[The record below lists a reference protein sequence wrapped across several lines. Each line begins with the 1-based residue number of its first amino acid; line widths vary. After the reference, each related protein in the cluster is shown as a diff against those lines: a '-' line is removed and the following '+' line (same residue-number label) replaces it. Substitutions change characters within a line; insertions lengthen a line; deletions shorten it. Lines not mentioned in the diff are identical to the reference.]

1 MIVISRA
8 ELEDLPAILDLQH
21 DAYIS
26 EAEIY
31 EDFNIQPLKQTL
43 EELEQ
48 EFHNGILLKATD
60 DNGKI
65 VGSVRAISQNKV
77 CIIGKLIVNR
87 AYQNQGIGKKLM
99 KAVENHD
106 SDVNRAELFTGHKS
120 TKNLALYESLGY
132 SRFKEEVVNDSLT
145 VIYLGKDI

>member
-1 MIVISRA
+1 MIAIGKA
-8 ELEDLPAILDLQH
+8 EIGDLPAILDLQH

-26 EAEIY
+26 EAQIY

-43 EELEQ
+43 EELEE
-48 EFHNGILLKATD
+48 EFHHGILLKATD
-60 DNGKI
+60 DGGSI
-65 VGSVRAISQNKV
+65 VGSVRAISKNRV

-99 KAVENHD
+99 NAVENHY

-120 TKNLALYESLGY
+120 TKNLTFYERLGY
-132 SRFKEEVVNDSLT
+132 TKFKEKVMNHNLT